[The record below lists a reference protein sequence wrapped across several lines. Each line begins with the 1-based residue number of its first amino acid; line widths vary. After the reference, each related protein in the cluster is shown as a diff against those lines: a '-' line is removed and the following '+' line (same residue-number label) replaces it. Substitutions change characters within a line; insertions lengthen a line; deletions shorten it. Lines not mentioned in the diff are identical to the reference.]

1 MFQRTL
7 FSFALFYC
15 SVASKATPVPTA
27 EQEHRDLNHEVN
39 QFSWL
44 DEMGKDF
51 QELENI
57 GAVSKLP
64 WWLRG

>member
-7 FSFALFYC
+7 FSFALFYY

-57 GAVSKLP
+57 GEISKLP

>member
-1 MFQRTL
+1 M
-7 FSFALFYC
+7 
-15 SVASKATPVPTA
+15 PTA

-44 DEMGKDF
+44 GEMGKDF

-57 GAVSKLP
+57 GAISKKES
-64 WWLRG
+64 